1 MMNYKRLV
9 GKHGAGFL
17 RNKDGSVVIAFA
29 LMMPFLVAFAGM
41 AVDYS
46 VWVSQRSDMQGTA
59 DAAAL
64 AAARAY
70 SETQSAAQMES
81 TVSAMLGAHGQSGA
95 AHTVALISGNAV
107 EVTLSEPGMSYFSGL
122 MPFDPPTLS
131 VRAVAATADAGINAC
146 VIALEPSAAE
156 GIWLDSNAQII
167 APNCVVH
174 ANSTNRSG
182 IRADSNSLITGQE
195 ICVVGS
201 YSGGNGHYNPDP
213 TTGCETITD
222 PLAGTTEPSTAGCL
236 HTNYELDSV
245 RRTIHPGVYCGGLTI
260 KGNADVTFAPGTYVI
275 KDGEFFVDSNSQ
287 IQGNEVAFYFTGTDA
302 TLFFDSNVVVD
313 FTAPVSGALAGIIFF
328 EDRSAPLLREH
339 RLFSNN
345 ISRLEGAVYL
355 SRGILWLDSN
365 SQIAANS
372 NFTSIVVR
380 RLRLDSNAELV
391 LNANYGASSVPSV
404 TVSGATEMRLV
415 E

>member
-1 MMNYKRLV
+1 MRSA
-9 GKHGAGFL
+9 GKHRAGFL
-17 RNKDGSVVIAFA
+17 RNKDGSVVIGFA

-46 VWVSQRSDMQGTA
+46 VWMSQRSDMQGSA

-64 AAARAY
+64 AAARVY
-70 SETQSAAQMES
+70 KETQSAAQMES
-81 TVSAMLGAHGQSGA
+81 TVSAVLAGHGQSGA
-95 AHTVALISGNAV
+95 THTVALVSGNAV
-107 EVTLSEPGMSYFSGL
+107 EVTISEPGASYFSGL
-122 MPFDPPTLS
+122 MPFDPPTLW
-131 VRAVAATADAGINAC
+131 VRAVAAASEDGINAC
-146 VIALEPSAAE
+146 VIALEPSTAE
-156 GIWLDSNAQII
+156 GIWLDSNAEIK

-174 ANSTNRSG
+174 ANSTNQSG
-182 IRADSNSLITGQE
+182 IRADSNSRITAQE
-195 ICVVGS
+195 ICVVGN
-201 YSGGNGHYNPDP
+201 YSGGGGHYNPDP
-213 TTGCETITD
+213 TTGCDTIAD
-222 PLAGTTEPSTAGCL
+222 PLAGTAQPSSAGCL
-236 HTNYELDSV
+236 QTNYELDSV
-245 RRTIHPGVYCGGLTI
+245 TRTIHPGVYCGGLTI

-287 IQGNEVAFYFTGTDA
+287 IRGNQVAFFLTGTDA

-313 FTAPVSGALAGIIFF
+313 FTAPVSGSLAGIIFF

-355 SRGILWLDSN
+355 SRGLLWLDSN

-391 LNANYGASSVPSV
+391 LNADYGSSSVPSV